1 MCKNPSKLHD
11 TETNAI
17 IIGRET
23 GKKGVQLFKLLRLH
37 KIDWEDYGWTALAM
51 PNAAADAMAPI
62 RAV

>member
-1 MCKNPSKLHD
+1 MCKNPSKIHD

-23 GKKGVQLFKLLRLH
+23 EKKRVQLFELLRLH
-37 KIDWEDYGWTALAM
+37 NIDWEDYGWTALAM
-51 PNAAADAMAPI
+51 PYAAADAMAPI